1 MSVVQEFSPTAPSP
15 VPTPRRLGD
24 RSDAGAWVAVVSG
37 PGATGGSHAV
47 GAVERA
53 LCGSGEGVGVR
64 WACRDGCGD
73 PSMKFLTPT
82 ETQFK
87 MLEADAGPERMRPPS
102 VAVTAQRNPE
112 DELP

>member
-1 MSVVQEFSPTAPSP
+1 
-15 VPTPRRLGD
+15 
-24 RSDAGAWVAVVSG
+24 
-37 PGATGGSHAV
+37 
-47 GAVERA
+47 
-53 LCGSGEGVGVR
+53 
-64 WACRDGCGD
+64 
-73 PSMKFLTPT
+73 MKFLTPT